1 LLNVFLHL
9 VTASEDDD
17 NNHASVGEDEQVD
30 GTDKNNTCSEF
41 NAKFW
46 GSIREDENGNDEC
59 GVEGLV
65 GKHIVVQKWGLIWLD
80 SDQVE
85 HICVGRHQDEDV
97 LQEDER
103 VVNWHG
109 QETGSQQSS
118 EEEVA
123 WNDKSPSGLFI
134 NLENKGVEG
143 LFGVLDFHDLVSSAN
158 NGDQEDWN
166 NDGEREDNVGRDGG
180 HLSSLG
186 GIISLDELH
195 DREEGKIEVGEHVV
209 SDVHVELVLSKAVVE
224 EHTDSGSLSKG
235 FGEHKDYNV
244 GNDDEAEAKHDQEQ
258 GLTKLG
264 NTEPIVIVVNVEVVI
279 LHVQKQEWLVGQN
292 QVRYQ
297 EWLERIVQIRNHL
310 EVVQRDE
317 RT

>member
-1 LLNVFLHL
+1 
-9 VTASEDDD
+9 
-17 NNHASVGEDEQVD
+17 
-30 GTDKNNTCSEF
+30 
-41 NAKFW
+41 
-46 GSIREDENGNDEC
+46 
-59 GVEGLV
+59 
-65 GKHIVVQKWGLIWLD
+65 
-80 SDQVE
+80 
-85 HICVGRHQDEDV
+85 
-97 LQEDER
+97 
-103 VVNWHG
+103 
-109 QETGSQQSS
+109 
-118 EEEVA
+118 
-123 WNDKSPSGLFI
+123 
-134 NLENKGVEG
+134 
-143 LFGVLDFHDLVSSAN
+143 VLDFHDLVSSAN

-264 NTEPIVIVVNVEVVI
+264 NTEPIVIVVNIEVII
-279 LHVQKQEWLVGQN
+279 LHVQQQEWLVGQN

-297 EWLERIVQIRNHL
+297 EWLECIIQVWDHL

-317 RT
+317 SAQLHVLNQGPQRKETDLSVKQDEELEPDDTAEIPEHLLRHVSEPGHNWISEIKLQVNSLFDIDLFSVLG

>member
-103 VVNWHG
+103 VVNWHR

-166 NDGEREDNVGRDGG
+166 ND
-180 HLSSLG
+180 
-186 GIISLDELH
+186 
-195 DREEGKIEVGEHVV
+195 
-209 SDVHVELVLSKAVVE
+209 
-224 EHTDSGSLSKG
+224 
-235 FGEHKDYNV
+235 
-244 GNDDEAEAKHDQEQ
+244 
-258 GLTKLG
+258 
-264 NTEPIVIVVNVEVVI
+264 
-279 LHVQKQEWLVGQN
+279 
-292 QVRYQ
+292 
-297 EWLERIVQIRNHL
+297 
-310 EVVQRDE
+310 
-317 RT
+317 